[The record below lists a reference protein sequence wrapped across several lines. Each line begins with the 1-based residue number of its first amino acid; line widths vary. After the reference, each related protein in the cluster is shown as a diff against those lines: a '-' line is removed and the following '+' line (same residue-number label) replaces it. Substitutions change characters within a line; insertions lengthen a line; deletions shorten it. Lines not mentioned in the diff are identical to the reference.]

1 MGSGKPKPGRGGMQ
15 LPDIIKNSRVLIK
28 LKKEWRKS
36 ESGRGERRLGI
47 ETKKGKDGFQDG
59 GMGEVDAQ
67 ALLEIYKEQK
77 QLREVRKRT
86 EQTRFRWQWSECF
99 REDERDRKQIL
110 NKGLRTRHCKNLE
123 CKAKLLKLNSAV
135 QQQGRKEATIESNK
149 EFNNESKPLPD
160 ALLDYLNS
168 IEILNRQSLP
178 LRSNY
183 NRKVQEYFN
192 KK

>member
-1 MGSGKPKPGRGGMQ
+1 MEKGQKAGEGKTE
-15 LPDIIKNSRVLIK
+15 N
-28 LKKEWRKS
+28 
-36 ESGRGERRLGI
+36 LGI

-77 QLREVRKRT
+77 QLRGVRKRT

-110 NKGLRTRHCKNLE
+110 NKGFKNETLQKILNVKQE
-123 CKAKLLKLNSAV
+123 LLKLNSAV
-135 QQQGRKEATIESNK
+135 QQQGKKRSDNRRATK
-149 EFNNESKPLPD
+149 EFNNDSKPLPD